1 MKDYLVRG
9 LVNSK
14 NCRVFACTTTS
25 LTNVAQQNHNL
36 WPCASAALGRMMA
49 VTLMMGAMN
58 KNKEKMAVVINGG
71 GPIGTMLCTT
81 NSDGKIKGF
90 VSNPEVHYTYNDTG
104 KLAVGLCVG
113 NQGTIQVTRDMG
125 LKEPITSSSP
135 LQTGE
140 IGDDFSYYFMLSE
153 QVPSVVAVG
162 VLVEE
167 DNTVRSAGG
176 YIIQLLP
183 EATEE
188 DIAYIEDKIKNTP
201 PVSQLLDEGHTP
213 EEILKMIF
221 EDVEILDTQ
230 DLSFEC
236 DCSKEKMEEALS
248 TLHTKDL
255 EDMINEDHGCEIT
268 CQFCNAHYQFSED
281 ELKEILKKRQ

>member
-1 MKDYLVRG
+1 MR
-9 LVNSK
+9 
-14 NCRVFACTTTS
+14 
-25 LTNVAQQNHNL
+25 NH
-36 WPCASAALGRMMA
+36 
-49 VTLMMGAMN
+49 GA
-58 KNKEKMAVVINGG
+58 
-71 GPIGTMLCTT
+71 
-81 NSDGKIKGF
+81 
-90 VSNPEVHYTYNDTG
+90 
-104 KLAVGLCVG
+104 
-113 NQGTIQVTRDMG
+113 IQVTRDMG

-162 VLVEE
+162 VLIEE

-213 EEILKMIF
+213 EEILKKDEF
-221 EDVEILDTQ
+221 KF
-230 DLSFEC
+230 LSM
-236 DCSKEKMEEALS
+236 D
-248 TLHTKDL
+248 
-255 EDMINEDHGCEIT
+255 INEKSHFT
-268 CQFCNAHYQFSED
+268 VYYV
-281 ELKEILKKRQ
+281 KKTSNL